1 MGAEKMMKLMQKT
14 KITLGIYAL
23 LLFVIILFIFVSP
36 GSFSP
41 SHLLNIFRQATPL
54 GIVAIGQTLVLLV
67 GGIDLSVGAVI
78 SLVNVVAA
86 SMMMGNNDNIWITV
100 FITLLI
106 SGGIGFINGYTIL
119 KVKIP
124 PFLVT
129 LAMSLVIE
137 GGYMVYTKG
146 SPKGNIAGG
155 FRIISDG
162 WLGPMP
168 VAGLIW
174 LGIWGLFAFLL
185 YRVTWGRKIYAIG
198 GNPKAAYLS
207 GVKTDIL
214 TITTYVLSSVLAGIA
229 GLMISAYIGVASVG
243 VGNLYT
249 LNSIAA
255 TVIGGTAFTGGR
267 GGLAG
272 TFAGVLIMSLLQSM
286 MTMMNIPE
294 AGKFVSQGLII
305 AIMVAINQHNIKRD
319 Q

>member
-23 LLFVIILFIFVSP
+23 LLFVIIMFIIVSP

-41 SHLLNIFRQATPL
+41 AHLLNILRQATPL
-54 GIVAIGQTLVLLV
+54 GIVAIGQTLVLLI

-86 SMMMGNNDNIWITV
+86 SMMMGNNGNIGVTV
-100 FITLLI
+100 LITLLI
-106 SGGIGFINGYTIL
+106 SAGIGFINGYTIL

-146 SPKGNIAGG
+146 SPKGNIAEG
-155 FRIISDG
+155 FRFISDG
-162 WLGPMP
+162 WLGPIP
-168 VAGLIW
+168 IAGLIW
-174 LGIWGLFAFLL
+174 LGIWSLLAFFL
-185 YRVTWGRKIYAIG
+185 YRVTWGRKVYAIG
-198 GNPKAAYLS
+198 GNQKAAYLS
-207 GVKTDIL
+207 GVKTNTVI
-214 TITTYVLSSVLAGIA
+214 ITTYVLSSVLAGIA
-229 GLMISAYIGVASVG
+229 GLMISAFIGVASVG

-255 TVIGGTAFTGGR
+255 TVVGGTAFTGGS

-305 AIMVAINQHNIKRD
+305 AIMVAINQRNIHRG
-319 Q
+319 